1 MKQLL
6 TRNLG
11 WKLLSLAIAVAL
23 WISIARE
30 PEVATSVSVPVEF
43 KNPPNSLEVE
53 GNLPDRVRIEVRG
66 PSGRLTRDDLSSLAV
81 VLDLS
86 DAEPGERTYSIRGRD
101 LNLPA
106 GVTFDKAAPSQ
117 ITLRFERL
125 IEKEE
130 PVQPVYANVPQG
142 YRIAKAELNPS
153 MVRIRGSQSRVRPI
167 QEIKTDPINLNGVVG
182 EKTLHTHVNIGDPQV
197 RLTGGPTDITVQV
210 TLEKYPTRKNTKKDA
225 R

>member
-1 MKQLL
+1 MRQLF

-11 WKLLSLAIAVAL
+11 WKLLSLAIAIAL
-23 WISIARE
+23 WISVARE

-43 KNPPNSLEVE
+43 KNPPNSLDVE

-66 PSGRLTRDDLSSLAV
+66 PSGRLTRDDLSSVAV

-86 DAEPGERTYSIRGRD
+86 EAEPGERTYSIRARD
-101 LNLPA
+101 LNLPS

-117 ITLRFERL
+117 ITLRFEPL

-130 PVQPVYANVPQG
+130 PVQPVYANVPSGFRVTQ
-142 YRIAKAELNPS
+142 AQLNPPT
-153 MVRIRGSQSRVRPI
+153 VRIRGSENRVQPM
-167 QEIKTDPINLNGVVG
+167 QEVKTDPINLTGVTG
-182 EKTLHTHVNIGDPQV
+182 DKTFRTHLHIGDPQV
-197 RLTGGPTDITVQV
+197 RLIGAPSDITVEV
-210 TLEKYPTRKNTKKDA
+210 TLQKTAKSEDQKKGA